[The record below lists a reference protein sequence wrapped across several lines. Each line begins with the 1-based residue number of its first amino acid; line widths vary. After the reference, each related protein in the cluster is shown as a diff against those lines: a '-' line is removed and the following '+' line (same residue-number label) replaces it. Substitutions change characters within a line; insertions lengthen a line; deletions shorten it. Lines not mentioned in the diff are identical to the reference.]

1 MTVASLTAP
10 GQTTTP
16 WTTGEV
22 EAVAPQQET
31 PGHLAVK
38 IGTQL
43 MWIETQSLEEGVVV
57 VEGVK
62 GGKKEQR
69 ERGEMRGRREVGA
82 MEVEGEI
89 GGKEWR
95 VVIVL
100 RYE

>member
-1 MTVASLTAP
+1 MNGVTEASLTAP

-22 EAVAPQQET
+22 EAVALQLET
-31 PGHLAVK
+31 PVK
-38 IGTQL
+38 IGIQL

-69 ERGEMRGRREVGA
+69 ERGEMRGRREVGE
-82 MEVEGEI
+82 MEVEEEI